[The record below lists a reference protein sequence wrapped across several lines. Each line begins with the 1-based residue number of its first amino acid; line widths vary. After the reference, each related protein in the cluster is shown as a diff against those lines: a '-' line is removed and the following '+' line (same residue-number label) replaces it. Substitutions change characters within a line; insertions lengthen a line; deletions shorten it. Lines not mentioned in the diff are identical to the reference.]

1 MLLNDDMAETE
12 KLYEICSST
21 FVVEN
26 FLGFLLIK
34 SLQK

>member
-1 MLLNDDMAETE
+1 MFLNDDMAETE

-21 FVVEN
+21 FAVDN